1 MGTKTDVGVLSIF
14 ATMDTTQFSK
24 ALKETGQKTKAW
36 SLKVRG
42 NLNTIGSSFTELQSK
57 LSFFSGAL
65 SGVGAAVTGFSQAWK
80 LAMTGSVEDAE
91 ALQATLE
98 ALPFGFGEVA
108 RWAKKAI
115 EALGLFKYEIEGLHG
130 AEDAVNKIAESMFKM
145 HLETLNMAEANK
157 KFFEK
162 VFPEEYATKAE
173 ARAAE
178 LGEVE
183 KGLIEQRQAHVEAME
198 LTQKKLDR
206 IEGELSKTAMKGVN
220 IGQANIFEVDALIA
234 KQRALQAKEE
244 EAKVLRGMQL
254 AEEKRLQALL
264 AKEREF
270 LKLKHED
277 LEKIRNEE
285 EAERQEATRKEQ
297 EDLTKKLAD
306 EAKKKEAA
314 RVAEAKRKASA
325 LTAWRKKEA
334 AINKKMLSQQEK
346 VAKLSGMQMTGATE
360 SISTA
365 VGSIKIRDESRTR
378 ALQQAQ
384 LAELKKETQILQD
397 IHQELKTHKAVLI

>member
-1 MGTKTDVGVLSIF
+1 MGNKTDVGVLSIF

-24 ALKETGQKTKAW
+24 ALKETGQKSKAW

-57 LSFFSGAL
+57 LSFFSAGL

-98 ALPFGFGEVA
+98 SLPFGFGEVA

-130 AEDAVNKIAESMFKM
+130 AEEAVNKIAESMFNM

-183 KGLIEQRQAHVEAME
+183 KGLIEQRKAHAEAME

-206 IEGELSKTAMKGVN
+206 LEAELSKTDIKGFN
-220 IGQANIFEVDALIA
+220 IGQANIFEADALLA
-234 KQRALQAKEE
+234 KQRARQAKLE
-244 EAKVLRGMQL
+244 EAKVLRSMQQ

-314 RVAEAKRKASA
+314 RAAEAKRKASA